1 MELKGTAPT
10 KIPAEGLQKALAQS
24 WGKLSTFEEFDGAQ
38 FVSFVNPM
46 DVATYLG
53 DTKVLAD
60 ASNVFGMT
68 LLKNFLGATNVIVLN
83 AIPEGK
89 VYSTAVDNIV
99 LAYLDMKASD
109 LGDIFVDFVDETGF
123 ISATRGRT
131 LRNATFES
139 LFMNALTLFPEIP
152 EGVVEATISGETTT
166 TTTKPTTTTTTTQ
179 G

>member
-1 MELKGTAPT
+1 
-10 KIPAEGLQKALAQS
+10 
-24 WGKLSTFEEFDGAQ
+24 
-38 FVSFVNPM
+38 
-46 DVATYLG
+46 
-53 DTKVLAD
+53 
-60 ASNVFGMT
+60 
-68 LLKNFLGATNVIVLN
+68 
-83 AIPEGK
+83 
-89 VYSTAVDNIV
+89 
-99 LAYLDMKASD
+99 MKASD